1 MIQEIKAAKLDTVF
15 LEWKVAAGDRVEN
28 GSVLCMVKLGTMKR
42 TVTSK
47 FDGVVTE
54 LLAQPGEAV
63 PGGALICRI
72 DAEEK
77 PEGPVPVAPGTVID
91 VILERISGKSAIIK
105 EWYKEPGDD
114 VRPGEP
120 IVSAE
125 AGKLSTDISS
135 SYGGTLLEILAE
147 AGTFAAKGSIVA
159 RITADGTMIGPEAPR
174 TKIAVIGGGPG
185 GYVAAIRA
193 AQLGAE
199 VTLIEKGR
207 IGGTCLNAGC
217 IPTKALLHSA
227 ENYQTALNGAAS
239 GVLADNVRLD
249 WKAVQAYRQGVSD
262 RLIAGVEGLLTAN
275 GVAVIKGT
283 ARFAGSKKLT
293 VQTDGG
299 EMTLEPDRIII
310 ATGSGPV
317 TPPIPGLKENEDCI
331 DSTGALMLES
341 LPSSMII
348 IGGGVIGIEL
358 ACAYAAMGTKITIV
372 EMMDRLMPV
381 MDLELTKVA
390 QDLMSARGIEFY
402 LETKV
407 TAFRKSSAGTEV
419 VTQLKDGTEK
429 VFTADK
435 VLVAVGRKSI
445 LDTLAVEA
453 AGLVTERGHIV
464 VNDKMETNVPDVYA
478 IGDCVGRIMLA
489 HTASVMGEVAAE
501 NAMGQDAVYDER
513 VCPSCVYMLPEFACV
528 GLNEEQ
534 LKAEGLKYR
543 TGRFPLKANGKSL
556 IMEETD
562 GWIKILADK
571 ENGRILGVHILGP
584 RATDLIAEAAIAMQM
599 GATVSDLIHTIHAHP
614 TVAEAMKE
622 AALAVEK
629 RAIHYK

>member
-15 LEWKVAAGDRVEN
+15 LEWKVAAGDRVES

-54 LLAQPGEAV
+54 LLVQPGDAV

-77 PEGPVPVAPGTVID
+77 PDGPVPVAAGTMVD
-91 VILERISGKSAIIK
+91 VILDRISGKSAIIK

-135 SYGGTLLEILAE
+135 PYGGTLQEILAE
-147 AGTFAAKGSIVA
+147 TGTAAAKGSVVA

-174 TKIAVIGGGPG
+174 TKVAVIGGGPG

-193 AQLGAE
+193 AQLGAD

-227 ENYQTALNGAAS
+227 ENYQTALNSAAS

-262 RLIAGVEGLLTAN
+262 KLIAGVEGLLTAN
-275 GVAVIKGT
+275 GVTVIKGT
-283 ARFAGSKKLT
+283 AKFAGQKKLA
-293 VQTDGG
+293 VQMDGKDT
-299 EMTLEPDRIII
+299 TLEPDKIII

-317 TPPIPGLKENEDCI
+317 IPPIPGLKDNEGCI

-348 IGGGVIGIEL
+348 IGGGVIGIEF
-358 ACAYAAMGTKITIV
+358 ACFYADLGCEVTVIEAL
-372 EMMDRLMPV
+372 DRLLPV
-381 MDLELTKVA
+381 MDRELGQNLGQLLKKQGVRVLTGARVQRIEEADDGLRVA
-390 QDLMSARGIEFY
+390 FEA
-402 LETKV
+402 
-407 TAFRKSSAGTEV
+407 KSGAE
-419 VTQLKDGTEK
+419 EI
-429 VFTADK
+429 AAE
-435 VLVAVGRKSI
+435 AVICAIGRKPC
-445 LDTLAVEA
+445 LDGLFAEGLQPETDGPRLAVN
-453 AGLVTERGHIV
+453 ERF
-464 VNDKMETNVPDVYA
+464 ETSIPGVYA
-478 IGDCVGRIMLA
+478 IGDAACPVQFAHLAAAQGESFAEMLA
-489 HTASVMGEVAAE
+489 GLTP
-501 NAMGQDAVYDER
+501 ER
-513 VCPSCVYMLPEFACV
+513 ELSLVPSCVHCRPEIAVV
-528 GLNEEQ
+528 GLSEAEA
-534 LKAEGLKYR
+534 KAAGIPVKVGKCVMGGNAR
-543 TGRFPLKANGKSL
+543 TLVLNPGRSFMKVVAHA
-556 IMEETD
+556 ET
-562 GWIKILADK
+562 GA
-571 ENGRILGVHILGP
+571 ILGAQLMCPNASDIISQLG
-584 RATDLIAEAAIAMQM
+584 EAIANRMTPRQLLRAM
-599 GATVSDLIHTIHAHP
+599 RPHPTFEEALGDALSDLDT
-614 TVAEAMKE
+614 K
-622 AALAVEK
+622 LNK
-629 RAIHYK
+629 S